1 MKDSQPRKI
10 LRLGG
15 LQSGKTTGAVK
26 ESLAES
32 KKNKNLISIFIAH
45 KTNVNKDNQELH
57 IEGHYHGK
65 VHLLQTE
72 KEISAFATCLEK
84 GINMF
89 SSDYPICISCL
100 DHYSQLEAVLT
111 LCALKTKFQFDTYID
126 ESDSM
131 ALYHEVKKSGARK
144 DNIVDSLIRQSSIR
158 RFICLTATP
167 FTEIASSLRWD
178 KIVTVEP
185 GPNYKGLEDCL
196 VEKVTE
202 SAMKEFNR
210 GVIPHS
216 IEEVIKEQATL
227 SNTVTLISTKKGNA
241 LHYKQAKAVSALL
254 GQDCLVAVLNSSPS
268 QKYFV
273 QGETKYVPTKRN
285 GEGQLKELFEVAKD
299 FSKLFIIGFDMLSRS
314 VTFKRDNFQEISG
327 LIFSASDD
335 TTLAFMIQRLG
346 RACGY
351 QDRVATIFTDKEKLV
366 RMGLLQYPEM
376 LEVASKYKD
385 PEERMKALFHKVPV
399 FFPNV
404 FGEKNNGKKIKHSS
418 RVASIKGISSAQAE
432 KLGFNVLSDYR
443 EIQVNELPKEVLN
456 QLEEDKKAVQGSA
469 LYNYILNQNYK
480 SNRILNPTKTSANM
494 ALPNASIADNYR
506 DTLYHYNNSLLKIV
520 VQPHQTIRD
529 NVPFAVHDIFTG
541 GVDCYSPQG
550 KFRV

>member
-1 MKDSQPRKI
+1 
-10 LRLGG
+10 
-15 LQSGKTTGAVK
+15 
-26 ESLAES
+26 
-32 KKNKNLISIFIAH
+32 
-45 KTNVNKDNQELH
+45 
-57 IEGHYHGK
+57 
-65 VHLLQTE
+65 
-72 KEISAFATCLEK
+72 
-84 GINMF
+84 
-89 SSDYPICISCL
+89 
-100 DHYSQLEAVLT
+100 
-111 LCALKTKFQFDTYID
+111 
-126 ESDSM
+126 
-131 ALYHEVKKSGARK
+131 
-144 DNIVDSLIRQSSIR
+144 
-158 RFICLTATP
+158 
-167 FTEIASSLRWD
+167 
-178 KIVTVEP
+178 
-185 GPNYKGLEDCL
+185 
-196 VEKVTE
+196 
-202 SAMKEFNR
+202 
-210 GVIPHS
+210 
-216 IEEVIKEQATL
+216 
-227 SNTVTLISTKKGNA
+227 
-241 LHYKQAKAVSALL
+241 
-254 GQDCLVAVLNSSPS
+254 
-268 QKYFV
+268 
-273 QGETKYVPTKRN
+273 
-285 GEGQLKELFEVAKD
+285 QLKELFEVAKD

-520 VQPHQTIRD
+520 V
-529 NVPFAVHDIFTG
+529 
-541 GVDCYSPQG
+541 
-550 KFRV
+550 